1 MADKESLNRQKE
13 SIRLEEEYQKA
24 MSFSAQIQRD
34 INKEINIGVDA
45 RTKSGKAIREHN
57 NELMKGMSSI
67 KTSGDIA
74 KKSTELEAEN
84 ISLLRSKNQYNKE
97 EVDRKIA
104 SNKFALEGLALDYER
119 VSAAEKLD
127 ENAQK
132 VTSGL
137 TSQIDKIQQFGSN
150 IPIVGGLFDSVF
162 GGAFNNL
169 KSEIGDAGKEMLV
182 SFAKGGMSFKNLSAG
197 FSKFGARI
205 LTALANPL
213 VLAGIAVAAIVAAF
227 VVGIARF
234 KELDA
239 AAKQFREETGL
250 TNSQTM
256 GMQKNIQAVN
266 MEYAK
271 LGVSA
276 KDVSKAAADF
286 TNEFDGLEQPSQAVL
301 GSMVTLNK
309 NFGIGTAEMAKMNKV
324 FQNIGGLSAAQSQA
338 LIGQTAQMAKMAGV
352 APQRVM
358 KDMADSSEYAYKYF
372 KGSPQELAKA
382 AVQAA
387 KMGTSIAEAGKAADN
402 LLDFQNSI
410 TSELEASAILGV
422 NLDLSQARY
431 AAANGDLIGQQQA
444 INDQV
449 AQLGD
454 LTKLN
459 TFEQDALA
467 KATGME
473 FSSLVNQQR
482 IRERFGKLNDEQLA
496 AATSLV
502 DAGKDINSLTAEDLE
517 NQTKKLKSQED
528 MQSAMDKLSN
538 NTDALKTGFMDM
550 FAPLGAYIIP
560 VFNDIVEMISMQF
573 MPLMKGIGSVF
584 KIVYGI
590 VGAIWNVLMMIV
602 KPLFAIGSAIT
613 EALFTPLNRAADAM
627 QPLFDKFAEMKDKVM
642 VAIQPVIGVIQSIAG
657 FLGDLVGG
665 AVGTVIDII
674 IFLFDTA
681 WTVFSSIGSFINTYL
696 IEPIMAV
703 IRAAKTAAKWL
714 SFGIL
719 GGDDEEES
727 GSTQT
732 TAVGASDS
740 INDGVVQ
747 AGKVVSTDPADFLI
761 ASKNPGGL
769 AEAVGSGGGGG
780 SVNISMDGVIAELQA
795 LKQAFMSNK
804 DVYLDRELVSRQ
816 VSKGQE
822 KSGRINDFGLS
833 TT

>member
-1 MADKESLNRQKE
+1 MADKESLDRQKE
-13 SIRLEEEYQKA
+13 SIRLEQEYQKS

-34 INKEINIGVDA
+34 INKEINIGLDA
-45 RTKSGKAIREHN
+45 RTKFGKAIRKHN
-57 NELMKGMSSI
+57 NELMKGLASI
-67 KTSGDIA
+67 KSSEDIA
-74 KKSTELEAEN
+74 KQSAKIEAQN
-84 ISLLRSKNQYNKE
+84 TALLRSKNQYNKE
-97 EVDRKIA
+97 EVDKKIA

-127 ENAQK
+127 ENAKK
-132 VTSGL
+132 VTKGL

-162 GGAFNNL
+162 GGAFENL
-169 KSEIGDAGKEMLV
+169 KSEINDAGKEMIV

-227 VVGIARF
+227 AVGIARF

-250 TNSQTM
+250 TNSQTV

-324 FQNIGGLSAAQSQA
+324 FQNIGGLNAAQSQA

-358 KDMADSSEYAYKYF
+358 KDMADSSEYAYRYF

-431 AAANGDLIGQQQA
+431 AAANGDLIGQQKA

-459 TFEQDALA
+459 KFEQDALA

-482 IRERFGKLNDEQLA
+482 IRERFGSLNEKQLA

-502 DAGKDINSLTAEDLE
+502 DAGKDINSLTTADLE
-517 NQTKKLKSQED
+517 NQTKKLKAQED

-550 FAPLGAYIIP
+550 FAPLGAFIIP
-560 VFNDIVEMISMQF
+560 VFNDIVEIISMRL
-573 MPLMKGIGSVF
+573 MPVMKGIGSVF
-584 KIVYGI
+584 KIVFGI
-590 VGAIWNVLMMIV
+590 VGAIWNVLMMII
-602 KPLFAIGSAIT
+602 KPIMAIGSAIS
-613 EALFTPLNRAADAM
+613 EMLFTPLNRAAEAM

-642 VAIQPVIGVIQSIAG
+642 AAIQPVIGVIQSIAG
-657 FLGDLVGG
+657 FIGDLVGG
-665 AVGTVIDII
+665 AFGVVIDII

-703 IRAAKTAAKWL
+703 IDAAKTAAKWL
-714 SFGIL
+714 TFGMVDF
-719 GGDDEEES
+719 DDEEDS

-732 TAVGASDS
+732 TAAGASDS

-769 AEAVGSGGGGG
+769 AEAVGSSGGG